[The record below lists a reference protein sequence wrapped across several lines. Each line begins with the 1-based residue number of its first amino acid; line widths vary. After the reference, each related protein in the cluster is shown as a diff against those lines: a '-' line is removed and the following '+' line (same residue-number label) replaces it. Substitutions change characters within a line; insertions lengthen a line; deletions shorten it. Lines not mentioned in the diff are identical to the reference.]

1 MQILN
6 LYSTNTSYRGV
17 KYDTHT
23 EHKHEVKEFTM
34 NYRGG
39 SYTKKV
45 EVVSWH
51 NLKSIKPTG
60 FLSLRQSK

>member
-6 LYSTNTSYRGV
+6 LYNTNTSYRGV

-45 EVVSWH
+45 EVVS
-51 NLKSIKPTG
+51 
-60 FLSLRQSK
+60 